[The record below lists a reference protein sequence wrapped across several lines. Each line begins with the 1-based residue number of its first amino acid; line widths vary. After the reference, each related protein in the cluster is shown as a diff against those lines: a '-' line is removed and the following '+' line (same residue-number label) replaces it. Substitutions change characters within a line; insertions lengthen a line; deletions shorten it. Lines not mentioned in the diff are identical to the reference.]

1 MLYGAHDAHE
11 TVRHDPKAAQLLAHR
26 PLASTCDVLNASVR
40 LNRPKS
46 LLRTFTWSRS
56 TETYPHAVWSPQGTA
71 GCGTREAAKIRY
83 ARNSVCRQ
91 VPEAM
96 GMIRHASC
104 KADKARTL
112 RDDCLISDIIATST
126 RGSRH
131 EFCNEISAN
140 LSVRRVSYEDV
151 RKHSHT

>member
-1 MLYGAHDAHE
+1 MSQELRGLRVMSNSFMSVVGSMRHVG
-11 TVRHDPKAAQLLAHR
+11 TVRSN
-26 PLASTCDVLNASVR
+26 ST
-40 LNRPKS
+40 
-46 LLRTFTWSRS
+46 
-56 TETYPHAVWSPQGTA
+56 AV
-71 GCGTREAAKIRY
+71 CGTRESAKIRY

-96 GMIRHASC
+96 AMIRQASF

-140 LSVRRVSYEDV
+140 LSVRRVSYGDV